1 MNRLNPGAGRSTPR
15 RDGHVSVRRWGRDHR
30 QLRAA
35 LVAGA
40 LAVLTLAAGCGRG
53 AAAADARWSEP
64 LAAASSAAS
73 TPAAPSP
80 TPSPSAAKPSASA
93 KAATVLTGPLNLAS
107 VSGKVIAIDPG
118 HNDGNFA
125 HPDEINK
132 QVPMGTGTKECDTT
146 GTQTNGGY
154 HEAAFTFDVANRL
167 ATLLR
172 AAGANVVMT
181 RTDDNSVGPCV
192 NVRAQIGN
200 DAHAAVAISI
210 HADGAPSTGHG
221 FHVMEPMKVGAPSDA
236 IISQSNQLALLI
248 RDNYRARTGIP
259 ASNYIGTNGINPRS
273 DMGGLNLSTVPKVLL
288 ECGNMRNAGDA
299 AMETNPTDRQKMAEG
314 IAAGLAA
321 YLAAAG

>member
-1 MNRLNPGAGRSTPR
+1 M
-15 RDGHVSVRRWGRDHR
+15 SVRRWGRDHR

-64 LAAASSAAS
+64 LAAASLDAS
-73 TPAAPSP
+73 TSPAAPSP

-93 KAATVLTGPLNLAS
+93 NAGAVLTGPLNLAA

-167 ATLLR
+167 AALLR

-221 FHVMEPMKVGAPSDA
+221 FHVMEPKKVGAPSDA
-236 IISQSNQLALLI
+236 IITQSNQLALLI

>member
-1 MNRLNPGAGRSTPR
+1 
-15 RDGHVSVRRWGRDHR
+15 VSVRRWGRDHR

-64 LAAASSAAS
+64 LAAASLDAS
-73 TPAAPSP
+73 TSPAAPSP

-93 KAATVLTGPLNLAS
+93 NAGAVLTGPLNLAA

-221 FHVMEPMKVGAPSDA
+221 FHVMEPKKVGAPSDA
-236 IISQSNQLALLI
+236 IITQSNQLALLI